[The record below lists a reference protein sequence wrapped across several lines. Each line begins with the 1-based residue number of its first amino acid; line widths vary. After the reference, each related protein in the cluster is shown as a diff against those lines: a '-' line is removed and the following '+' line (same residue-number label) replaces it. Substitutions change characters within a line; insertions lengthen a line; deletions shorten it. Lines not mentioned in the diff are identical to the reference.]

1 MRKHLFV
8 TLLLACGM
16 PLTGNFAAFAAP
28 EPQQQGQSVVTINGT
43 VLDENNEPVIGASV
57 VQKGVSGNATA
68 TDFDG
73 NFAIRVKP
81 GTVLRISFVGYKP
94 VEMQAKQGMQVYLQP
109 TTEMLNELVAVGY
122 GTQKKA
128 NLTGAVATVDVARV
142 MESRPVADVTKAL
155 QGAVPGLTIT
165 TGNGGIASDASIRIR
180 GVGTLTNGQASAP
193 LLVVD
198 GVPVDNLN
206 FIDPDDIADI
216 SVLKD
221 ASSAAVYGAR
231 ASFGVVLITT
241 KGANK
246 TDKVSVSYSNNF
258 AWSAPT
264 VLPNFAPAADEVRG
278 SLQAYY
284 RNSGMNKTVV
294 GDMYYDDILPYL
306 EKWSQQH
313 GGKRYT
319 SYVELQPYQDEN
331 NIGDFRVLD
340 DGTWLRYAD
349 WDITKTLYNHAAP
362 SQKHNVSLEGTSGK
376 TQYRLSFG
384 FDSKQGLMRYNPD
397 KMSRYMA
404 NANISTEITPWLK
417 AGTRISFTQRE
428 YTEPNTPNNTYQ
440 YAWRWAPF
448 VSAWGGIAD
457 PTTGEVIPFRNTLS
471 ERLLAPTDKA
481 VTRQTRLQAW
491 AQAEIIKGLTLQA
504 DFTYDFRSYQ
514 NHASWVEMTFWDWGS
529 KAYGTYTWPTAGQ
542 PRTRA
547 RVDKNDMDRWTT
559 NAFATYAKTFAE
571 DHNLKVMLGFSA
583 EQMRYDNLTGARY
596 GLVDYQLPELNLTNG
611 SEASDYL
618 VTGGS
623 GHRATAGFFGR
634 VNYDY
639 KGRYLFEANGRY
651 DGSTRFPSN
660 KQWAFFP
667 SFSAGWRFSEEE
679 FFKPV
684 TDWWSNGKL
693 RASYGHLGNENLAD
707 NQFISTITLG
717 NKNVNWINA
726 SGTPLNGASMPT
738 LVNSSLTWERVITTD
753 VGIDLGFFNNSLTAT
768 FDWFSRET
776 RDMLAPGMP
785 LPSTLGVSAPLENA
799 GNMRTNGWELSLSY
813 NHSFGDWDVWATA
826 SIGDAR
832 SKVTKWASNDDKIL
846 YSWVYGLGG
855 YRFYEGQ
862 TFGDIWGFEYDRY
875 FEEGDFSGKVIDPET
890 GKWTGAFNYANGV
903 ANQDALDFG
912 NFHFGPG
919 DVKFKDQNGDGVI
932 NNGDPTMIMLDG
944 QKYVKGDAGYE
955 AAKANPNHRAVPV
968 GSYENHGD
976 IKVIGNAMPRYE
988 YSLRLGAAWKGFDI
1002 DFFLQG
1008 VGKRNM
1014 WQVSNFIMPFAQ
1026 ANSGLFEHQLS
1037 HNSYVVNANNE
1048 IVGYEVDQNNTY
1060 PNLTGGDFSYHS
1072 TMRNTCEQGINNWTV
1087 NDRYLVNMAYLR
1099 MKNITVGYTLPVDI
1113 TKKAYIQRARVYFST
1128 ENPFFLYNGAH
1139 KFRIDPEMEGGV
1151 SQGLAGFGRNNSMM
1165 KSYSFGIQ
1173 VTF

>member
-1 MRKHLFV
+1 MRKHLLV
-8 TLLLACGM
+8 TLLLMSGM
-16 PLTGNFAAFAAP
+16 PLSGTFAALAEPLPQTQSPAA
-28 EPQQQGQSVVTINGT
+28 VVINGT

-57 VQKGVSGNATA
+57 VQKGAKGNGAATNYE
-68 TDFDG
+68 G
-73 NFAIRVKP
+73 NFSIKVAP
-81 GTVLRISFVGYKP
+81 GTPLVISYVGYKTET
-94 VEMQAKQGMQVYLQP
+94 VAAAQGMMVYLQP
-109 TTEMLNELVAVGY
+109 TTEQLNELVAIGY
-122 GTQKKA
+122 GSQKKA
-128 NLTGAVATVDVARV
+128 NLTGAVATVDVART
-142 MESRPVADVTKAL
+142 MDSRPVQDVTKAL
-155 QGAVPGLTIT
+155 QGAIPGLTIT
-165 TGNGGIASDASIRIR
+165 TGNGGISSEPSIRIR

-198 GVPVDNLN
+198 GVAVDNLS
-206 FIDPDDIADI
+206 FIDPNDIQDI

-241 KGANK
+241 KGASK
-246 TDKVSVSYSNNF
+246 KDKVSVSYSNNF
-258 AWSAPT
+258 AWSSST
-264 VLPNFAPAADEVRG
+264 VLPNFAHAADDVRG

-284 RNSGMNKTVV
+284 RNSGTNKTVV
-294 GDMYYDDILPYL
+294 GDMLYEEILPYL
-306 EKWSQQH
+306 EAWQEQH
-313 GGKRYT
+313 HGQRYDRF
-319 SYVELQPYQDEN
+319 VELKPYVDDN
-331 NIGDFRVLD
+331 NIGDYRILD
-340 DGTWLRYAD
+340 NGNWLRYAD
-349 WDITKTLYNHAAP
+349 WDIQKTLYTNAAP
-362 SQKHNVSLEGTSGK
+362 SQKHNVSVEGTSGK

-384 FDSKQGLMRYNPD
+384 FDHKEGLMRYNPD
-397 KMSRYMA
+397 KMNRYMA
-404 NANISTEITPWLK
+404 NANIQTNITDWLK

-428 YTEPNTPNNTYQ
+428 FTDPNTPSNTLQ

-448 VSAWGGIAD
+448 VSAWGSIAD
-457 PTTGEVIPFRNTLS
+457 PETGAQVPFRNTIS

-504 DFTYDFRSYQ
+504 DFTYDFRSY
-514 NHASWVEMTFWDWGS
+514 NNRASWVEMNFWDWGG

-547 RVDKNDMDRWTT
+547 RADKNDMDRWTT
-559 NAFATYAKTFAE
+559 NVFATYAKTFAQ
-571 DHNLKVMLGFSA
+571 DHNLKVMVGFSA

-596 GLVDYQLPELNLTNG
+596 GLVDYMLPDINLTNG
-611 SEASDYL
+611 SEANSYL

-634 VNYDY
+634 INYDY

-651 DGSTRFPSN
+651 DGSTRFPAN

-667 SFSAGWRFSEEE
+667 SFSAGWRFSEED

-684 TDWWSNGKL
+684 TNWWSNGKL

-717 NKNVNWINA
+717 NQNVNWINTQ
-726 SGTPLNGASMPT
+726 GTALNGASMPT
-738 LVNSSLTWERVITTD
+738 LVNSTLTWERVVTTD
-753 VGIDLGFFNNSLTAT
+753 VGIDLGFFNNSLTAS

-799 GNMRTNGWELSLSY
+799 GNMRTNGWELTVGY

-826 SIGDAR
+826 SVGDAR
-832 SKVTKWASNDDKIL
+832 SKVTKWASNEDKTL
-846 YSWVYGLGG
+846 YSWVYGASG

-862 TFGDIWGFEYDRY
+862 NYGDIWGFEYDRY
-875 FEEGDFSGKVIDPET
+875 FEEGDFAGKVYDKD
-890 GKWTGAFNYANGV
+890 GKWTGAYVYGDGI

-912 NFHFGPG
+912 TFHFGPG

-932 NNGDPTMIMLDG
+932 NNGVPGRIDLYGKIYDPGTD
-944 QKYVKGDAGYE
+944 GYE
-955 AAKANPNHRAVPV
+955 AAKNNPDSKIIPV
-968 GSYENHGD
+968 GTYRNHGD
-976 IKVIGNAMPRYE
+976 LKVIGNAMPRYE
-988 YSLRLGAAWKGFDI
+988 YSFRLGAAWKGFDI
-1002 DFFLQG
+1002 DLFFQG

-1014 WQVSNFIMPFAQ
+1014 WQISNFVMPFAQ

-1037 HNSYVVNANNE
+1037 YNSYQVNAKGE
-1048 IVGYEVDQNNTY
+1048 ITGYNVSQNNDY
-1060 PNLTGGDFSYHS
+1060 PNLTSGDFGYHS
-1072 TMRNTCEQGINNWTV
+1072 TMRNTCNQGINNGTV

-1099 MKNITVGYTLPVDI
+1099 MKTITVGYTLPANI
-1113 TKKAYIQRARVYFST
+1113 STKAYIQKARIYFST
-1128 ENPFFLYNGAH
+1128 ENPFFIYNGAG
-1139 KFRIDPEMEGGV
+1139 KYKIDPEMEGGV
-1151 SQGLAGFGRNNSMM
+1151 SEGYAGFGRNNPMM

>member
-1 MRKHLFV
+1 M
-8 TLLLACGM
+8 LLMAGM
-16 PLTGNFAAFAAP
+16 PVVATLSAAPAP
-28 EPQQQGQSVVTINGT
+28 EPQTQGQAVTSITGT

-57 VQKGVSGNATA
+57 VQKGVAGNAAA
-68 TDFDG
+68 TDAFG
-73 NFAIRVKP
+73 HFTLRVAP
-81 GTVLRISFVGYKP
+81 GTTLQVSYVGYKTTNVP
-94 VEMQAKQGMQVYLQP
+94 AAQGMTVYLQP
-109 TTEMLNELVAVGY
+109 STEMLNELVAIGY
-122 GTQKKA
+122 GSQKRA
-128 NLTGAVATVDVARV
+128 NLTGAVATVDVART
-142 MESRPVADVTKAL
+142 MDSRPVQDVTRAL
-155 QGAVPGLTIT
+155 QGSVPGLTIT
-165 TGNGGIASDASIRIR
+165 SGNGGIASEPSIRIR
-180 GVGTLTNGQASAP
+180 GVGTLTNGQASDP

-198 GVPVDNLN
+198 GVPVDNLS
-206 FIDPDDIADI
+206 FIDPDDIAEI

-231 ASFGVVLITT
+231 AAFGVILITT
-241 KGANK
+241 KGAGK
-246 TDKVSVSYSNNF
+246 QDRVSISYSNNF

-264 VLPNFAPAADEVRG
+264 LLPDFAPAADDVRG

-284 RNSGMNKTVV
+284 RNSGTNKTVV
-294 GDMYYDDILPYL
+294 GDMYYEEILPYL
-306 EKWSQQH
+306 ETWAQQH
-313 GGKRYT
+313 GGKRYD
-319 SYVELQPYQDEN
+319 SFVQLQPYVDEN
-331 NIGDFRVLD
+331 NIGDYRIFD
-340 DGTWLRYAD
+340 DGSWIRYAD
-349 WDITKTLYNHAAP
+349 WDIQKTLYNHAAP

-384 FDSKQGLMRYNPD
+384 FDSKQGLQRYNPD
-397 KMSRYMA
+397 KMNRYMA

-428 YTEPNTPNNTYQ
+428 YTEPNTPSNTYQ

-448 VSAWGGIAD
+448 VSAWGSIAD
-457 PTTGEVIPFRNTLS
+457 PVTGEDIPFRNTIS

-491 AQAEIIKGLTLQA
+491 AQAEIIKGLTVQA
-504 DFTYDFRSYQ
+504 DFTYDFRSYK
-514 NHASWVEMTFWDWGS
+514 NNASWIEMTFWDWGG
-529 KAYGTYTWPTAGQ
+529 KAWQTYTWPSAGQ
-542 PRTRA
+542 SRTRA
-547 RVDKNDMDRWTT
+547 KVDKNDMDRWTT
-559 NAFATYAKTFAE
+559 NVFATYDKTFAQS
-571 DHNLKVMLGFSA
+571 HNLKVMLGFSA
-583 EQMRYDNLTGARY
+583 EQMRYDNLTGGRY
-596 GLVDYQLPELNLTNG
+596 GLVDYQLPEINLANG
-611 SEASDYL
+611 SEANSYL
-618 VTGGS
+618 VSGGS

-634 VNYDY
+634 INYDY

-651 DGSTRFPSN
+651 DGSTRFPAH

-679 FFKPV
+679 FFQPL
-684 TDWWSNGKL
+684 TTWWSNGKL
-693 RASYGHLGNENLAD
+693 RASYGHLGNENLAA

-726 SGTPLNGASMPT
+726 GGTPLNGASTPS

-753 VGIDLGFFNNSLTAT
+753 VGLDLGFLNNSLTAS

-785 LPSTLGVSAPLENA
+785 LPSTLGASAPLENA
-799 GNMRTNGWELSLSY
+799 GNMRTNGWELSVSF

-826 SIGDAR
+826 SVGDAR
-832 SKVTKWASNDDKIL
+832 SKVTKWASNESKTL

-862 TFGDIWGFEYDRY
+862 TYGDIWGFEFDRY
-875 FEEGDFSGKVIDPET
+875 FEESDFSGKNVDPET
-890 GKWTGAFNYANGV
+890 GKWTGAWNYNTGV

-919 DVKFKDQNGDGVI
+919 DVKFKDQDGNGQINGGVPGRIKLDGVI
-932 NNGDPTMIMLDG
+932 YDPGDD
-944 QKYVKGDAGYE
+944 GYE
-955 AAKANPNHRAVPV
+955 AAKANPNAKVIPV
-968 GSYENHGD
+968 ASYENHGD
-976 IKVIGNAMPRYE
+976 LKVIGNAMPRFE

-1037 HNSYVVNANNE
+1037 HNTYVVNDNNE
-1048 IVGYEVDQNNTY
+1048 IVGYNVNQNNTY
-1060 PNLTGGDFSYHS
+1060 PNLTGGDFGYHS
-1072 TMRNTCEQGINNWTV
+1072 TLRNTCEQGINNWTC
-1087 NDRYLVNMAYLR
+1087 NNRYLVNMAYLR
-1099 MKNITVGYTLPVDI
+1099 MKNITVGYTIPADI
-1113 TKKAYIQRARVYFST
+1113 TKKAYIQRARIYFST
-1128 ENPFFLYNGAH
+1128 ENPFFIYNGAN
-1139 KFRIDPEMEGGV
+1139 KYKIDPEMEGGV
-1151 SQGLAGFGRNNSMM
+1151 SQGLAGFGRNHSMM